1 VPLGKTSEAAMT
13 DPRPELTI
21 RREVVADRWTLWLS
35 GELDLASA
43 GVLDTTIAELCADGA
58 SRILLE
64 MAELA
69 FMDSTGLR
77 SLLVGHELCSVNAC
91 EMLIGSMRPQVAR
104 LFEVSG
110 VGEKLLR
117 RASATDEI

>member
-1 VPLGKTSEAAMT
+1 MTEA
-13 DPRPELTI
+13 RSQLTI
-21 RREVVADRWTLWLS
+21 KQEIVADGWTVWLS

-64 MAELA
+64 MGELA
-69 FMDSTGLR
+69 FMDSTGVR
-77 SLLVGHELCSVNAC
+77 SLLVGRELCAVNGC
-91 EMLIGSMRPQVAR
+91 EMLIGSVSPQVAR

-110 VGEKLLR
+110 LGEKLPR
-117 RASATDEI
+117 RAHTVDEH

>member
-1 VPLGKTSEAAMT
+1 MVVLAMT
-13 DPRPELTI
+13 DPRPQLTI
-21 RREVVADRWTLWLS
+21 NREGEADRWTLWLS

-58 SRILLE
+58 GRILLE

-69 FMDSTGLR
+69 FMDSTGVR
-77 SLLVGHELCSVNAC
+77 SLLVGHELCSINDC
-91 EMLIGSMRPQVAR
+91 EMLIGAVSPQVAR

-110 VGEKLLR
+110 LAERLPR
-117 RASATDEI
+117 RVSAADDS

>member
-1 VPLGKTSEAAMT
+1 MT
-13 DPRPELTI
+13 DSRSQLTI
-21 RREVVADRWTLWLS
+21 NREATGDSWTLWLA

-64 MAELA
+64 MAELI
-69 FMDSTGLR
+69 FMDSTGVR
-77 SLLVGHELCSVNAC
+77 SLLVGHELCSVNDC
-91 EMLIGSMRPQVAR
+91 EMLIGSVSPQVAR

-110 VGEKLLR
+110 LGERLPPR
-117 RASATDEI
+117 IPTADET